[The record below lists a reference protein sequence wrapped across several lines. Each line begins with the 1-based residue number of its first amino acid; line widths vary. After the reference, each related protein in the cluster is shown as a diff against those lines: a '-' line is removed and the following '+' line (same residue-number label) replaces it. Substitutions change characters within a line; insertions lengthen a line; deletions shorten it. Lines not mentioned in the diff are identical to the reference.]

1 MSGYRQLITV
11 EELGAHLTNPDWAI
25 VDCRHDLMQPTRG
38 REEYAQGHIPGAA
51 YANLDD
57 DLAGPV
63 SRATG
68 RHPLPAPGDFAE
80 RLGAWGIGN
89 DTQVVAYDHS
99 SGAVA
104 ARLWW
109 MMKWVGHEGVAVLDG
124 GYAAW
129 RKAGLPISTRVA
141 ECEPA
146 IFDARPDSNLVV
158 TTMELRALIDA
169 GTVVALV
176 DARDA
181 DRFAGRR
188 EPIDAVAGHIPGAVN
203 YPFSAGLDD
212 EGGFRAPD
220 ELKKGWSRILGE
232 SPAAPWITMCGSG
245 VTACHLA
252 LTAELAGYGRPR
264 IYIGSWSEWIRDPA
278 RPVATGGNESAG
290 PAADLR

>member
-1 MSGYRQLITV
+1 MTGYRQLITV
-11 EELGAHLTNPDWAI
+11 DELGAHLTDPDWAL
-25 VDCRHDLMQPTRG
+25 VDCRHDLMQPTKG
-38 REEYAQGHIPGAA
+38 CEEYAEGHIPGAV

-63 SRATG
+63 TRATG

-80 RLGAWGIGN
+80 RLGAWGIDN
-89 DTQVVAYDHS
+89 DAQVVAYDHA

-109 MMKWVGHEGVAVLDG
+109 MLKWVGHERVAVLDG
-124 GYAAW
+124 GYSAW
-129 RKAGLPISTRVA
+129 RKAGLPISTQVA

-146 IFDARPDSNLVV
+146 IFSATADSNLVV
-158 TTMELRALIDA
+158 TTKELQSLIDA
-169 GTVVALV
+169 GTPVPLV

-203 YPFSAGLDD
+203 YPFSAGVD
-212 EGGFRAPD
+212 EEGAFRAP
-220 ELKKGWSRILGE
+220 EKLKKGWSRILGE
-232 SPAAPWITMCGSG
+232 SPGEPWIAMCGSG

-252 LTAELAGYGRPR
+252 LTAELAGYARPC
-264 IYIGSWSEWIRDPA
+264 IYIGSWSEWITDPG
-278 RPVATGGNESAG
+278 RPVATGGDESAG
-290 PAADLR
+290 FAADLR